1 MKSFRIFL
9 SIAFLLMIFS
19 LGGAEASEAPDF
31 TLIDNEGK
39 YFNISDYE
47 GNDTLVLFFMFTTC
61 PGCEIFADRVLDD
74 YFAAINS
81 EECYQEYLSDCNI
94 SILSISVLRGGDD
107 EEDLKNYSRYHGWR
121 HALDSNES
129 LEKAYNIDKVPTYVI
144 IDKEGYIQYTSSLS
158 LSLGQLEHDLYLYTG
173 LYDETEDSDIS
184 PSPMISNLAIV
195 VSIVVLVIVVSI
207 RHQKTIRL

>member
-1 MKSFRIFL
+1 
-9 SIAFLLMIFS
+9 MIFS

-74 YFAAINS
+74 YFATINS
-81 EECYQEYLSDCNI
+81 EECDCNI

-107 EEDLKNYSRYHGWR
+107 EENLKNYSRYHGWR

>member
-1 MKSFRIFL
+1 MKSFRILL
-9 SIAFLLMIFS
+9 SVAFLLMIFS

-81 EECYQEYLSDCNI
+81 EECDCNI

>member
-1 MKSFRIFL
+1 MKSFRILL

-81 EECYQEYLSDCNI
+81 EECDCNI

>member
-1 MKSFRIFL
+1 MKSFRILL
-9 SIAFLLMIFS
+9 SVAFLLMIFS

-81 EECYQEYLSDCNI
+81 EECDCNI
-94 SILSISVLRGGDD
+94 SILSISVLRGGDA

-207 RHQKTIRL
+207 RHQKTIQL

>member
-1 MKSFRIFL
+1 
-9 SIAFLLMIFS
+9 MIFS

-74 YFAAINS
+74 YFTTINS
-81 EECYQEYLSDCNI
+81 EECDCNI
-94 SILSISVLRGGDD
+94 SILSISVMRGGDD
-107 EEDLKNYSRYHGWR
+107 EEDFKDYSRYHGWR
-121 HALDSNES
+121 HALDINES

-158 LSLGQLEHDLYLYTG
+158 LSLGQLERDLYMYTG
-173 LYDETEDSDIS
+173 LYETEDSDIS
-184 PSPMISNLAIV
+184 PSPMISNLEIV
-195 VSIVVLVIVVSI
+195 VGIVVLVIVLSI
-207 RHQKTIRL
+207 RPQKTIRL

>member
-31 TLIDNEGK
+31 TLRDTEGK

-47 GNDTLVLFFMFTTC
+47 GNDTLVLFFMFITC
-61 PGCEIFADRVLDD
+61 PSCEIFADRVLDD
-74 YFAAINS
+74 YFTTINS
-81 EECYQEYLSDCNI
+81 EECDCNI
-94 SILSISVLRGGDD
+94 SILSISVMRGGDD
-107 EEDLKNYSRYHGWR
+107 EEDFKDYSRYHGWR
-121 HALDSNES
+121 HALDINES

-158 LSLGQLEHDLYLYTG
+158 LSLGQLERDLYMYTG
-173 LYDETEDSDIS
+173 LYETEDSDIS
-184 PSPMISNLAIV
+184 PSPMISNLEIV
-195 VSIVVLVIVVSI
+195 VGIVVLVIVLSI
-207 RHQKTIRL
+207 RPQKTIRL

>member
-1 MKSFRIFL
+1 
-9 SIAFLLMIFS
+9 MIFS

-74 YFAAINS
+74 YFATINS
-81 EECYQEYLSDCNI
+81 EECDCNI

-107 EEDLKNYSRYHGWR
+107 EENLKNYSRYHGWR

-144 IDKEGYIQYTSSLS
+144 IDKEGYIQYTSLLS

>member
-1 MKSFRIFL
+1 
-9 SIAFLLMIFS
+9 MIFS

-81 EECYQEYLSDCNI
+81 EECDCNI

>member
-1 MKSFRIFL
+1 MKSFRILL

-81 EECYQEYLSDCNI
+81 EECDCNI

-207 RHQKTIRL
+207 RHQKTIQL

>member
-1 MKSFRIFL
+1 
-9 SIAFLLMIFS
+9 MIFS

-74 YFAAINS
+74 YFTIINS
-81 EECYQEYLSDCNI
+81 EECGCNI

-107 EEDLKNYSRYHGWR
+107 EENLKNYSRYHGWR

-144 IDKEGYIQYTSSLS
+144 IDKEGYIQYTSLLS

-173 LYDETEDSDIS
+173 LYNETEDSDIS
-184 PSPMISNLAIV
+184 PLPMTLTVHLLNYFPV
-195 VSIVVLVIVVSI
+195 
-207 RHQKTIRL
+207 